1 MDWKNQFTK
10 TPVLIFFILLGAIG
24 VGTASA
30 LITITLDG
38 DVVITGDA
46 TLQGDLTCTDCID
59 SVEIEDNA
67 VTPSKLSRFG
77 QAAYPL
83 TEQNTVGSERCILG
97 EVRLFASTMVP
108 KGWVPAEGQ
117 ILQISQNSALY
128 SLIGTIY
135 GGDGRND
142 FQLPDLS
149 EINPKSSLGNQGL
162 NYAICTEG
170 IFPGA
175 ENMIIPGDLLVE
187 GQATVAGEFQVQGQ
201 ADVVGAPIFST
212 RSTSEGNTSN
222 LIIQRTEGSTA
233 ETPSFTLS
241 HRTSDKDLW
250 LYGFDGTTFKN
261 FVGFDY
267 PNYKVTFPAD
277 GNTLVVDVANDKVGI
292 GTSNPTSKLHV
303 NGDLQVDGTVIG
315 DGTLGGLSCLTN
327 QVSRWD
333 GAQWV
338 CSNIVGNLIESA
350 TTTVDAV
357 TNVRKYTSIAIG
369 NDGFP
374 VISYFDD
381 TNNFLKVAKCVN
393 EACTGTSTMTA
404 VATAVGG
411 ENRSIAIGND
421 GFPVISYY
429 DVGSSQLKVAKCINE
444 SCTGTSTIT
453 AVNPTFGGGSF
464 SAIAIGNDGFPVV
477 GYLGSPASLK
487 VAKCVNV
494 SCTGTS
500 TITTVDNTAS
510 VGYYT
515 AIAIGNDGF
524 PVISYNDS
532 TNFSLKVAKCI
543 NEACTGTSTITAV
556 DNTVFAGFYTSIA
569 IGNDGFPVISYLDST
584 NSNLKVAK
592 CVNVSCTGT
601 STKTTVDNT
610 ASVGYYTAIAI
621 GNDGFP
627 VISYYDGAANGDLK
641 VAKCVNISCTGTST
655 ITAVDTTGDVGE
667 FTSIAIGNDGRLVI
681 SYLEGGAINDLKVF
695 KEGGVVIGFN

>member
-241 HRTSDKDLW
+241 HRTSGKDLW

-357 TNVRKYTSIAIG
+357 TNVRKYT
-369 NDGFP
+369 
-374 VISYFDD
+374 
-381 TNNFLKVAKCVN
+381 
-393 EACTGTSTMTA
+393 
-404 VATAVGG
+404 
-411 ENRSIAIGND
+411 SIAIGND

-592 CVNVSCTGT
+592 CVN
-601 STKTTVDNT
+601 
-610 ASVGYYTAIAI
+610 
-621 GNDGFP
+621 
-627 VISYYDGAANGDLK
+627 
-641 VAKCVNISCTGTST
+641 ISCTGTST